1 MNTREQSLPGL
12 PSERPTAEAGSSSG
26 FYHCNHCGD
35 VVTPSLAQIELAENA
50 PEPCP
55 SLKCPHCHKHTV
67 HWRMPSPARTRQC
80 PRPVSVA
87 NGRELFAGICQ
98 MLSKM

>member
-1 MNTREQSLPGL
+1 MPGL

-50 PEPCP
+50 PEPYP
-55 SLKCPHCHKHTV
+55 ALKCPPCHKHTV
-67 HWRMPSPARTRQC
+67 HWVRDPGLQDACLPRPLRRRQGGFVEDVGRVPSP
-80 PRPVSVA
+80 
-87 NGRELFAGICQ
+87 GGG
-98 MLSKM
+98 